1 IATVNDGTDT
11 YTGGAGTDT
20 YDLSLTTAGATVT
33 ATVATSAEIGTDT
46 LATIENI
53 IGSQGNDVITV
64 GAGGNVI
71 DGQGGDAIIEGV
83 AGGDVV
89 NVNAI
94 DANTAAAGNQN
105 FTFIGTATFTAPGQ
119 LRYFQDTVNT
129 LTILEGNVTGNA
141 GAEFQIALAG
151 LHNPLAGDFT
161 L

>member
-1 IATVNDGTDT
+1 MFHYVPLHSSP
-11 YTGGAGTDT
+11 AGVKYGLFDP
-20 YDLSLTTAGATVT
+20 AKT
-33 ATVATSAEIGTDT
+33 ATPGTFGLIYTSKGFADKHPT
-46 LATIENI
+46 A
-53 IGSQGNDVITV
+53 
-64 GAGGNVI
+64 
-71 DGQGGDAIIEGV
+71 V
-83 AGGDVV
+83 AGFTRAALHGME
-89 NVNAI
+89 
-94 DANTAAAGNQN
+94 DAMADPDAAVRMSVDMINAAGNQN

>member
-1 IATVNDGTDT
+1 MFTTPAE
-11 YTGGAGTDT
+11 AGN
-20 YDLSLTTAGATVT
+20 GATRDVL
-33 ATVATSAEIGTDT
+33 TDF
-46 LATIENI
+46 E
-53 IGSQGNDVITV
+53 
-64 GAGGNVI
+64 GA
-71 DGQGGDAIIEGV
+71 GV

-89 NVNAI
+89 DVNAI